1 MINFEE
7 EIERFK
13 PSLEIEAV
21 SETIVKSD
29 LTDMADLMMEI
40 MKEIKDK

>member
-7 EIERFK
+7 ELERFK
-13 PSLEIEAV
+13 PSLEVEAV

-29 LTDMADLMMEI
+29 LTDMADIMLEI
-40 MKEIKDK
+40 MKEMKER

>member
-29 LTDMADLMMEI
+29 LTDMVDLMMEI